1 MFLGTNESNAAAIA
15 APSSAS
21 AMNID
26 SVDDVGAGELVHTQ
40 ARALALSHGGP
51 ARLPPRSIVVIAT
64 ADLGLDGGER

>member
-1 MFLGTNESNAAAIA
+1 
-15 APSSAS
+15 
-21 AMNID
+21 MNID
-26 SVDDVGAGELVHTQ
+26 YDVGGGELVHTQ